1 MAVWGGEFWVIPQLR
16 DFALDALLER
26 TPVQIRSGHGV
37 LGVYKFLGFF
47 RIWVFQPSVGVRNLK
62 KKMRIKICYRVEFP
76 RTYFGPKVVVFH
88 GFISSSFW
96 VFERHISLCTS
107 NRNAP
112 TVKAKFVLKTSTEN
126 LR

>member
-1 MAVWGGEFWVIPQLR
+1 MTLWFWRPAKTIRIFHGLLSPFSTGVSILVVFVSMAVWGGEFWVIPQLR

-62 KKMRIKICYRVEFP
+62 KK
-76 RTYFGPKVVVFH
+76 
-88 GFISSSFW
+88 
-96 VFERHISLCTS
+96 
-107 NRNAP
+107 NAY
-112 TVKAKFVLKTSTEN
+112 
-126 LR
+126 